1 MTDEEKGAAAANT
14 DAGVITKKPTSAVV
28 RSRGL
33 PVGVAYP
40 EYRQYLRRDFWYACA
55 YCTMTESEAEAIR
68 FTIDHYEPQSVKPEL
83 KDVYENL
90 MYACDEC
97 NKRKGSLCPSEEM
110 RREGKRFFRADQDV
124 RGEHFELEGGKV
136 KGKTKVGSYTT
147 LAVDL
152 NRRALVRLRELR
164 QRLIDDDGYVSEGM
178 RALAS
183 FAIDRLSP
191 ETRTKAL
198 AAIKKGL
205 EQAGKVYNDMDE
217 ALLELSKSEMLMDEK
232 TDEDKRANQERLAQL
247 RQMDGLYPRAWR
259 GRKTSKKRR

>member
-1 MTDEEKGAAAANT
+1 MTDEEKDMATASS
-14 DAGVITKKPTSAVV
+14 DAGAVPRKATPAVV
-28 RSRGL
+28 RTKEL
-33 PVGVAYP
+33 PVGSPYQ

-83 KDVYENL
+83 NDVYENL

-110 RREGKRFFRADQDV
+110 RREGKRFFRADQDL
-124 RGEHFELEGGKV
+124 RGEHFELEGSKV
-136 KGKTKVGSYTT
+136 KGKTNVGNYTT

-191 ETRTKAL
+191 MARTNAL
-198 AAIKKGL
+198 AAIRKAL

-232 TDEDKRANQERLAQL
+232 TDEDRRANKERLAQL

-259 GRKTSKKRR
+259 GRKTRKKRH

>member
-1 MTDEEKGAAAANT
+1 MTDEEKVTAAARP
-14 DAGVITKKPTSAVV
+14 DAGAVTKKSTPAVV
-28 RSRGL
+28 RRKDF

-40 EYRQYLRRDFWYACA
+40 EYRQHLRRDFWYACA

-110 RREGKRFFRADQDV
+110 RRDSKRFFRADQDL
-124 RGEHFELEGGKV
+124 RGEHFELDGSRV
-136 KGKTKVGSYTT
+136 KGKTNVGNYTT

-152 NRRALVRLRELR
+152 NRRALIRLRELR
-164 QRLIDDDGYVSEGM
+164 QRLLDDDGYVSEGM

-191 ETRTKAL
+191 EARTNAL
-198 AAIKKGL
+198 AAIKKAL
-205 EQAGKVYNDMDE
+205 EQAGKVYTDMDE

-232 TDEDKRANQERLAQL
+232 TEDDKRANNERLAQL
-247 RQMDGLYPRAWR
+247 RQMDGLYPGAWR
-259 GRKTSKKRR
+259 GRKTSKKKR